1 MTASKLLQLIPASLF
16 QDLAI
21 ETKVDEQ
28 VKKLSGEVI
37 FKLILFS
44 MLNSEK
50 VSFRVLATFINSAQF
65 KAFTH
70 YDIIDARH
78 NSIHDRLCAI
88 KATYFEQLFQSIF
101 SIYNKELGEH
111 KALAKADS
119 TYIALAAKLLKNGMR
134 AGGEGEGK
142 RYVKYSVT
150 LTGSLPSAAKLF
162 TEQPYVSEDKA
173 LSELIN
179 DNAGL
184 QGGVVVFDRGLQC
197 RASFDQFSSSGKLFV
212 GRANL
217 NLRCKQY
224 VATELPDKQPPD
236 ATLIIT
242 SDGTGRLLSKKEKQS
257 SCRYRIIKGISKSS
271 GKAFCFVTN
280 IETGSPYQIARYYRE
295 RWDIE
300 VFFKFIKG
308 HLNAKH
314 LVSRNENGIKVMLY
328 MTMIVATLII
338 VYKKLNRISSFK
350 IAKLKFELDL
360 ESALVKEIVI
370 LCGGN
375 PAKAPHLFNS
385 S

>member
-1 MTASKLLQLIPASLF
+1 MTASELIRLIPASVF

-28 VKKLSGEVI
+28 VKKLSGEII

-50 VSFRVLATFINSAQF
+50 VSLRVLETFINSAQF
-65 KAFTH
+65 KAFAH
-70 YDIIDARH
+70 YDIIDGKF
-78 NSIHDRLCAI
+78 NSIHDRICAI
-88 KATYFEQLFQSIF
+88 KADYFEQLFQRIF
-101 SIYNKELGEH
+101 SIYNKELGEQQ
-111 KALAKADS
+111 ALSKADS
-119 TYIALAAKLLKNGMR
+119 TYIALAATLLKNGMY
-134 AGGEGEGK
+134 AGGEGEGT

-150 LTGSLPSAAKLF
+150 LTGSLPSSVKVF
-162 TEQPYVSEDKA
+162 TAQPYASEDKA

-179 DNAGL
+179 DNTSL

-197 RASFDQFSSSGKLFV
+197 RASFDQFTGSGKLFV
-212 GRANL
+212 SRANL
-217 NLRCKQY
+217 NLRCKEY
-224 VATELPDKQPPD
+224 AARDLPEKPPPD
-236 ATLIIT
+236 AAITIT
-242 SDGTGRLLSKKEKQS
+242 SDGTGRLLSKKQKKTN
-257 SCRYRIIKGISKSS
+257 CRYRIIKGISKSS
-271 GKAFCFVTN
+271 GKELCFVTN
-280 IETGSPYQIARYYRE
+280 IEADSPYQIAQYYLQ

-314 LVSRNENGIKVMLY
+314 LVSRSENGIKVMLY

-350 IAKLKFELDL
+350 IAKLRFELEL

-370 LCGGN
+370 LCGGD

-385 S
+385 T